1 MGLREFRDSKGVQWK
16 VWNVT
21 PDSLDKRTTAEDY
34 MREWQDGWLCFESAD
49 HRRRLATFPPTWED
63 LADEE
68 MEKLL
73 ERSQSV
79 KRRKSGEISGE
90 FARTPAAGSSASGGS
105 GRSNSARATDDVERP
120 VAQSRPNAG
129 RMTPASGVE
138 QTRTRTV
145 TDSRGRVFV
154 AGLYRVPPEQTSSGK
169 APTSPGT
176 VLRFIS
182 GSIVLDLED
191 WPDDWDRYTESQLM
205 GLLDRAQPVDVES
218 IGASL
223 PVRRQTDL
231 PG

>member
-1 MGLREFRDSKGVQWK
+1 MGLREFRDSKGVHWK

-49 HRRRLATFPPTWED
+49 HRRRLASFPPSWED

-79 KRRKSGEISGE
+79 KRRKSGETSGE
-90 FARTPAAGSSASGGS
+90 FSRTPASGSGAS
-105 GRSNSARATDDVERP
+105 GRSGEATPAGDVERP
-120 VAQSRPNAG
+120 LSQSRPSAG

-154 AGLYRVPPEQTSSGK
+154 VGLYRVPPEQTSSGK
-169 APTSPGT
+169 TPTSPGT

-182 GSIVLDLED
+182 GSIVLDLDD

-205 GLLDRAQPVDVES
+205 GLLDRAQPVDAES
-218 IGASL
+218 IGDSL
-223 PVRRQTDL
+223 PLRRQTDL